1 MQWTLV
7 PPPSALSRRRTLKT
21 FSRHS
26 DEGRHPGDVC
36 QSFEWRAYN
45 TSTLA
50 MCMIYKDLLRH
61 YCLSPPDIWVLIA
74 HLKRSACRL
83 KVPLLTKLPFCENIF
98 SDYPLI
104 FRHLCVLFDSY
115 NSIALVGKGALHS
128 LALLLHVWRYTWRG
142 FRVITLNVIQGR

>member
-1 MQWTLV
+1 
-7 PPPSALSRRRTLKT
+7 
-21 FSRHS
+21 
-26 DEGRHPGDVC
+26 
-36 QSFEWRAYN
+36 
-45 TSTLA
+45 

-74 HLKRSACRL
+74 HLKKSACRL
-83 KVPLLTKLPFCENIF
+83 KVPLLTKLPFCEKIF

-104 FRHLCVLFDSY
+104 FRHLCVLIFDSY